1 MPPWLSLL
9 LLRAAVCAGMFLVGF
24 GYGWMKY
31 ENAAEVAA
39 LKKQVVGLQTN
50 IAIME
55 ADASQAVV
63 DRQKQVQYEK
73 NAKEQRDAIV
83 PKKRI
88 TCFDGDDADRVRNLW
103 KG

>member
-9 LLRAAVCAGMFLVGF
+9 LLRLAVCAGMFLVGF
-24 GYGWMKY
+24 GYGWMKF
-31 ENAAEVAA
+31 ENAAQVAA
-39 LKKQVVGLQTN
+39 LKSQVAGLQTN
-50 IAIME
+50 VAILE

-73 NAKEQRDAIV
+73 NTKEQRDAIV
-83 PKKRI
+83 PKPRHN
-88 TCFDGDDADRVRNLW
+88 CFDGDDADRVRNLW

>member
-9 LLRAAVCAGMFLVGF
+9 LLRAAVCVGVFLAGF

-39 LKKQVVGLQTN
+39 LKKQVSQLQTN
-50 IAIME
+50 VAILE
-55 ADASQAVV
+55 ADSSQAVV
-63 DRQKQVQYEK
+63 DAGKLAQYEK
-73 NAKEQRDAIV
+73 NAKEQRDAIA
-83 PKKRI
+83 PKPRH

>member
-9 LLRAAVCAGMFLVGF
+9 LLRAAIVAAAFLVGF

-31 ENAAEVAA
+31 ENAAQVAS
-39 LKKQVVGLQTN
+39 LKKQVTQLQTN
-50 IAIME
+50 VAILE
-55 ADASQAVV
+55 ADSSQAVV
-63 DRQKQVQYEK
+63 DAGKLAHYEK

-83 PKKRI
+83 PKKR
-88 TCFDGDDADRVRNLW
+88 TLCFDGDDADRVRNLW

>member
-9 LLRAAVCAGMFLVGF
+9 LLRAAIVVGVFLAGF

-31 ENAAEVAA
+31 ENAAEVAS

-50 IAIME
+50 IAILE
-55 ADASQAVV
+55 ADASQAVI

-83 PKKRI
+83 PKPRHN
-88 TCFDGDDADRVRNLW
+88 CFDGDDADRVRNLW